1 MRDEVPRRF
10 LELMAARFAA
20 LADPTRLA
28 VIHAL
33 MTRGEQHVGAI
44 VGAVESTHA
53 NVSKHLRIL
62 REAGLVARRKDG
74 MQVYYR
80 LDDPLIKK
88 LCELVCESLVD
99 KFEPEGGEEMPC

>member
-33 MTRGEQHVGAI
+33 MAKGEQHVGAI
-44 VGAVESTHA
+44 VEAVESTHA

-80 LDDPLIKK
+80 LDDPVVRKI
-88 LCELVCESLVD
+88 CELVCESLVD
-99 KFEPEGGEEMPC
+99 EFEPEGDEGKPC